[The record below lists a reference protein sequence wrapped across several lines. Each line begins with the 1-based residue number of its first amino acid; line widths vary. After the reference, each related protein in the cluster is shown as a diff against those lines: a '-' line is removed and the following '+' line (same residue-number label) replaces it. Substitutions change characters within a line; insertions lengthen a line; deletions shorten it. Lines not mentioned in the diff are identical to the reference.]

1 MLMTSVLIGS
11 FKHTKFNHSKGVV
24 DIHATPEDESIHLPR
39 LILFMFSQ
47 AAEVAHHLGKNR
59 RFKRLAGIAYVLLS
73 LAFMAWGFWAINPAA
88 PVVGFLFAL
97 ANVYGCVTGLFLIW
111 NSSSIRLRGDPPK
124 DFQPRV
130 DVMIPVYT
138 EPVEMIEL
146 TVMGAKNIQYPHE
159 TFLLDDGKR
168 PELKAIAEK
177 HGIRYV
183 TREGNRGSKAGNVN
197 DALHLSSADFV
208 AIFDADH
215 IPQCEALDSMV
226 GFFKDSEVAMVQA
239 PQLFYNEDSFLYL
252 DTNVGAG
259 RWHEQALFMDV
270 IQANRDHY
278 DGCSCIGTGVV
289 YRRSAVAELGGFPE
303 ATLTEDLHTSLLMH
317 KRGMKTAY
325 VNEPVAWGVAASD
338 VSEFYKTRR
347 RWGYGNLQA
356 FALENVLFCKGLGWK
371 CRLGYLHMILDIL
384 QGWPQLIHLIT
395 PIYSM
400 MTNISPVKP
409 SFFNLIISLT
419 GIAGLMT
426 LLIASSSGYIRFVQ
440 GQVFSMGLIF
450 IQIGATRGFFGKKM
464 PWQISLKNVLGRVA
478 LDKLF
483 AHGVMLAGSV
493 LALVYAFI
501 HMVQAFV
508 WPDPSKPG
516 AVWLLGMVS
525 AWIIFNCWR
534 SWTWICSSIKLTKR
548 THREYLFEAKLPVLD
563 DHGKLIATTRR
574 LSTQQCEFEFP
585 SDGPS
590 MRVGQKLTLLIPGHR
605 VEVIVAEG
613 GQDCIIEMQC
623 ADEISK
629 DLLRRSLY
637 SVDWHRQPR
646 LSRYMQGTLS
656 VGLGGDWKAVGL
668 RSEGGTVEWALYL
681 EAPEGFKK
689 DRLMLLEAT
698 DRSQPLQIEKFQDGQ
713 TTRQSIC
720 FGTTIKPARPVP
732 KGLLKTAF
740 VFLEIELAN

>member
-1 MLMTSVLIGS
+1 
-11 FKHTKFNHSKGVV
+11 
-24 DIHATPEDESIHLPR
+24 
-39 LILFMFSQ
+39 MFSQ

-59 RFKRLAGIAYVLLS
+59 PLKRLAALAYVLLS
-73 LAFMAWGFWAINPAA
+73 LAFMIWGFWAINPAA
-88 PVVGFLFAL
+88 PVVGLLFAL

-124 DFQPRV
+124 DFRPTV

-138 EPVEMIEL
+138 EPTEMIEL
-146 TVMGAKNIQYPHE
+146 TVIGAKNIQYPHE

-168 PELKAIAEK
+168 PELKEIAEK
-177 HGIRYV
+177 HGVRYV

-215 IPQCEALDSMV
+215 IPQCEALDSMI
-226 GFFKDSEVAMVQA
+226 GFFKEPDVAMVQA

-384 QGWPQLIHLIT
+384 QGWPQLIYLLI
-395 PIYSM
+395 PIYCM

-409 SFFNLIISLT
+409 SFFNSIVSLT
-419 GIAGLMT
+419 GIAGLMV
-426 LLIASSSGYIRFVQ
+426 LLIAASSGYIRFVQ
-440 GQVFSMGLIF
+440 GQIYSMGLMF
-450 IQIGATRGFFGKKM
+450 IQISATRGFFGKKM
-464 PWQISLKNVLGRVA
+464 PWQISLKNVLGNVA
-478 LDKLF
+478 MDKLF
-483 AHGVMLAGSV
+483 AHGVILSGSA
-493 LALVYAFI
+493 LALVYALT
-501 HMVQAFV
+501 HMIQAFV
-508 WPDPSKPG
+508 WPDPTKPS
-516 AVWLLGMVS
+516 AAWLLGMVS

-563 DHGKLIATTRR
+563 ENGVLVATTAR
-574 LSTQQCEFEFP
+574 LSTQQCEFE
-585 SDGPS
+585 SS
-590 MRVGQKLTLLIPGHR
+590 AVTSLWHVGQKLTLLIPGHQ
-605 VEVIVAEG
+605 VQIILTEG
-613 GQDCIIEMQC
+613 SEGPIFEIRC
-623 ADEISK
+623 ADEVSH

-646 LSRYMQGTLS
+646 LSKYMHGTCSL
-656 VGLGGDWKAVGL
+656 GLGGDWKAVCL
-668 RSEGGTVEWALYL
+668 RFEDGSMQWALHL
-681 EAPEGFKK
+681 AAPEGYKK
-689 DRLMLLEAT
+689 DRLMLSGTHDISLTPRLERFEEGRA
-698 DRSQPLQIEKFQDGQ
+698 FQHPIRIGECL
-713 TTRQSIC
+713 I
-720 FGTTIKPARPVP
+720 PARPVP
-732 KGLLKTAF
+732 QGLLRTPF
-740 VFLEIELAN
+740 VFHEIELAS